1 MQLTLAHEPA
11 VLEFVKHRTEISLLI
26 RHLDLRSDTAA
37 ALTMEFRDTLSA
49 LGVVARVT
57 AGVMEEG
64 KGIVKDWL
72 NALELEGAID

>member
-1 MQLTLAHEPA
+1 M
-11 VLEFVKHRTEISLLI
+11 
-26 RHLDLRSDTAA
+26 
-37 ALTMEFRDTLSA
+37 LSA

-57 AGVMEEG
+57 ADVMEEG